1 MTAVL
6 DYGVFPPELNSARM
20 YAGPGSGSMLSAASA
35 WDGLAADLH
44 SQAANFGSVVEG
56 LTSGEWQGP
65 ASTSMAA
72 AAAPYVAW
80 MNSTA
85 AQAEQTAAQAKSA
98 AAAYEAAFSATVPPP
113 VIAANRAQLAS
124 LVATNVIGQNTP
136 AIMANEAHYA
146 EMWAQDAGAMYGYA
160 GQSSTATQLT
170 SFTPPA
176 QTTNSAGLA
185 SQSAAASSAVGTSV
199 QSNVSGVTA
208 GALQGVASTGSATS
222 SSTATS
228 TTTSGSSWLS
238 SLLNSLTGDGT
249 DTGVGNNS
257 NAVLGVDSNFWNTV
271 TSTGAFNPAQ
281 VVQAITG
288 STLLGTGMNG
298 VEGMAP
304 SGMAAGLGSGGL
316 GLPAASGISGLSG
329 LGGAGNGIAAGLG
342 KAATLGPLSVPPAWT
357 SIATP
362 NSPLGSALGATPL
375 NAPTSAVPVMPG
387 MPIPSGAAASNTAA
401 AAAPKYGFR
410 PTMVMQSPMA
420 G

>member
-1 MTAVL
+1 MTTTL

-20 YAGPGSGSMLSAASA
+20 YAGPGPGSMLSAAFA
-35 WDGLAADLH
+35 WDDLAADLR
-44 SQAANFGSVVEG
+44 SQAANYGSVLEG

-65 ASTSMAA
+65 ASTSMAT

-80 MNSTA
+80 MNTTA
-85 AQAEQTAAQAKSA
+85 AQAEQTSAQAKSA
-98 AAAYEAAFSATVPPP
+98 VAAYDAAFSATVPPP

-136 AIMANEAHYA
+136 AIMANEATYA
-146 EMWAQDAGAMYGYA
+146 EMWAQDANAMYGYA
-160 GQSSTATQLT
+160 GQSSAATQLT

-185 SQSAAASSAVGTSV
+185 SQSTAVSAATGTSAGTGV
-199 QSNVSGVTA
+199 QSNVSGVA
-208 GALQGVASTGSATS
+208 GALQSLASGGSTS
-222 SSTATS
+222 TSTATS

-238 SLLNSLTGDGT
+238 SLMNSLAGGGT
-249 DTGVGNNS
+249 DTGLGNNS

-288 STLLGTGMNG
+288 STLTGTGMNG
-298 VEGMAP
+298 LEGLAP

-316 GLPAASGISGLSG
+316 GLPGASGMSG
-329 LGGAGNGIAAGLG
+329 LGGAGNAISAGLG
-342 KAATLGPLSVPPAWT
+342 KAATLGPVSVPPAWT

-362 NSPLGSALGATPL
+362 NSPLASALGATPL
-375 NAPTSAVPVMPG
+375 NAPSSAVPVMPG
-387 MPIPSGAAASNTAA
+387 MPIPPGAAATNTAA

-410 PTMVMQSPMA
+410 PTIVIQSPMA

>member
-1 MTAVL
+1 MTAML

-20 YAGPGSGSMLSAASA
+20 YAGPGSGSLLSAATA
-35 WDGLAADLH
+35 WEGLAADLH

-80 MNSTA
+80 MSNTA

-113 VIAANRAQLAS
+113 VISANRAQLAS

-136 AIMANEAHYA
+136 AIMANEAYYA

-160 GQSSTATQLT
+160 GQSSAATQLA

-185 SQSAAASSAVGTSV
+185 SQSAAVSAATGTSM
-199 QSNVSGVTA
+199 QSNASGVA
-208 GALQGVASTGSATS
+208 GALQSLASGSSTS

-228 TTTSGSSWLS
+228 TATSGSSALS
-238 SLLNSLTGDGT
+238 SLLNSLTGGGT
-249 DTGVGNNS
+249 DTGLGNNS
-257 NAVLGVDSNFWNTV
+257 NAVLGADSNFWNTV

-288 STLLGTGMNG
+288 STFLGAG
-298 VEGMAP
+298 VNAVQEMTP
-304 SGMAAGLGSGGL
+304 SGMAAGL

-342 KAATLGPLSVPPAWT
+342 KAATLGPVSVPPAWT

-375 NAPTSAVPVMPG
+375 NAPASAMPVMPG
-387 MPIPSGAAASNTAA
+387 MPIPSAAAASNTAA

-410 PTMVMQSPMA
+410 PTMVMHAPMA

>member
-1 MTAVL
+1 MTAML

-20 YAGPGSGSMLSAASA
+20 YAGPGSGSLLSAASA

-44 SQAANFGSVVEG
+44 SQAANFGSVVEE

-80 MNSTA
+80 MNNTA

-160 GQSSTATQLT
+160 GQSSAATQLA

-185 SQSAAASSAVGTSV
+185 NQSAAVSAATGTSV
-199 QSNVSGVTA
+199 QSNASGVA
-208 GALQGVASTGSATS
+208 GALQSLVSGGSTS

-228 TTTSGSSWLS
+228 TATSGSSSLS
-238 SLLNSLTGDGT
+238 SLANSLTGSGT
-249 DTGVGNNS
+249 DTGLGNNS

-288 STLLGTGMNG
+288 STFLGAGANA
-298 VEGMAP
+298 VEQMTP
-304 SGMAAGLGSGGL
+304 SGMAAAL
-316 GLPAASGISGLSG
+316 GLPAGSGLSG
-329 LGGAGNGIAAGLG
+329 LGGAGSGISAGLG
-342 KAATLGPLSVPPAWT
+342 KAATLGPVSVPPAWT

-375 NAPTSAVPVMPG
+375 NASASAIPVMPG

-410 PTMVMQSPMA
+410 PTMVMHSPMA

>member
-1 MTAVL
+1 MTAML

-20 YAGPGSGSMLSAASA
+20 YAGPGSGSLLSAASA

-80 MNSTA
+80 MNNTA

-98 AAAYEAAFSATVPPP
+98 AAAYEAAFSATVPPS

-160 GQSSTATQLT
+160 GQSSSATQLA

-185 SQSAAASSAVGTSV
+185 SQSAAVSAATGTSV
-199 QSNVSGVTA
+199 QSNVSGVA
-208 GALQGVASTGSATS
+208 GALQSVASGSTAS

-228 TTTSGSSWLS
+228 TATSGSSSLS
-238 SLLNSLTGDGT
+238 SLLNSLTGGGT
-249 DTGVGNNS
+249 DTGLGNNS

-288 STLLGTGMNG
+288 STFLGAGANA
-298 VEGMAP
+298 VEQMTP
-304 SGMAAGLGSGGL
+304 SGMAAAL
-316 GLPAASGISGLSG
+316 GLPAGSGLSG

-342 KAATLGPLSVPPAWT
+342 NAATLGPVSVPPAWT

-375 NAPTSAVPVMPG
+375 NAPASAIPVMPG

-410 PTMVMQSPMA
+410 PTMVVQSPMA

>member
-1 MTAVL
+1 MTAML

-20 YAGPGSGSMLSAASA
+20 YAGPGSGSLLSAASA

-136 AIMANEAHYA
+136 AIMASEAHYA

-160 GQSSTATQLT
+160 GQSSAATQLA

-185 SQSAAASSAVGTSV
+185 SQSAAVSAATGTSV

-208 GALQGVASTGSATS
+208 AAFQGAASTS
-222 SSTATS
+222 SSTTTS
-228 TTTSGSSWLS
+228 TTTSGSLS
-238 SLLNSLTGDGT
+238 LSGLLNSLTGDGT
-249 DTGVGNNS
+249 DTGLGNNS

-271 TSTGAFNPAQ
+271 TSSGAFNPAQ

-288 STLLGTGMNG
+288 SSLLGNGMSG
-298 VEGMAP
+298 AEGMAP

-342 KAATLGPLSVPPAWT
+342 KAATLGPVSVPPAWT

-375 NAPTSAVPVMPG
+375 TAPTAGVPVMPG
-387 MPIPSGAAASNTAA
+387 MPIPSGATATNTAA

-410 PTMVMQSPMA
+410 PTIFMQSPMA

>member
-1 MTAVL
+1 MTAML

-35 WDGLAADLH
+35 WDNLAADLH

-65 ASTSMAA
+65 ASASMAA

-80 MNSTA
+80 MNTTA
-85 AQAEQTAAQAKSA
+85 TQAEQTAAQAKSA
-98 AAAYEAAFSATVPPP
+98 VAAYESAFSATVPPP

-160 GQSSTATQLT
+160 GQSSAATQLT

-176 QTTNSAGLA
+176 QTTNSTGLA
-185 SQSAAASSAVGTSV
+185 SQSAAVTAATGTGV
-199 QSNVSGVTA
+199 QSNVSGVA
-208 GALQGVASTGSATS
+208 GALQSLASGGSTS

-228 TTTSGSSWLS
+228 TTTSGSSSLS

-249 DTGVGNNS
+249 DTGLGNNS

-288 STLLGTGMNG
+288 STFMGTGMNG
-298 VEGMAP
+298 LEGMAP

-342 KAATLGPLSVPPAWT
+342 KAATLGPVSVPPAWT

-375 NAPTSAVPVMPG
+375 TAPTAGVPVMPG

-410 PTMVMQSPMA
+410 PTMIMQSPMA

>member
-1 MTAVL
+1 ML

-35 WDGLAADLH
+35 WDDLAADLRSH
-44 SQAANFGSVVEG
+44 AASYGSVVEG
-56 LTSGEWQGP
+56 LTTDGWQGP
-65 ASTSMAA
+65 ASTAMAA

-80 MNSTA
+80 MNTTA

-98 AAAYEAAFSATVPPP
+98 VAAYETAFSATVPPP

-124 LVATNVIGQNTP
+124 LIATNVIGQNTP
-136 AIMANEAHYA
+136 AIMANEATYA

-160 GQSSTATQLT
+160 GQSSAATQLT

-185 SQSAAASSAVGTSV
+185 SQSATVSAACGTSAGTGV
-199 QSNVSGVTA
+199 QSNVSGAV
-208 GALQGVASTGSATS
+208 GALQSLASGGTTTS

-228 TTTSGSSWLS
+228 TTTSGSTWLS

-249 DTGVGNNS
+249 DTGLGNNS
-257 NAVLGVDSNFWNTV
+257 SSVLGVDSNFWNTV
-271 TSTGAFNPAQ
+271 SSTGAFNPAQ

-288 STLLGTGMNG
+288 STFPGAGMNG
-298 VEGMAP
+298 AEAMAP
-304 SGMAAGLGSGGL
+304 AGIAAGLGSGGL
-316 GLPAASGISGLSG
+316 GVPAVPG
-329 LGGAGNGIAAGLG
+329 LGGAGDAVSAGLG

-362 NSPLGSALGATPL
+362 NSPLISALGTPPL
-375 NAPTSAVPVMPG
+375 RAPQTITGVPG
-387 MPIPSGAAASNTAA
+387 MPVPAHANASNAAAV
-401 AAAPKYGFR
+401 APKYGFR
-410 PTMVMQSPMA
+410 SSVIVRSPMA